1 MATVGTGTGTGLGAG
16 PWAGKGTGM
25 GSRPRSSRPRRA
37 APPAAPLSSYKSH
50 NPART
55 TSPSLP
61 STRPR
66 TTRSGG
72 RGAARGAAAAEGP
85 GGSRRW
91 GRAGAERGAVEAAGT
106 APRGGEGGVGCGVG
120 RAGDRGDRGAPGG
133 CDDTGGGRVGAHRA
147 PGVRDGG
154 ARGEPRGRVGLGRR
168 GDARVAVRC
177 VPVGVV
183 GPVGGWGGGHGVV
196 SRGRRCHPAVP
207 SRSASHRASGGPGVP
222 GLAFLGDPSPGTSIR
237 RHIQTGNCFSHWV
250 G

>member
-183 GPVGGWGGGHGVV
+183 GPVGGWGWARSGVAGTAVSPGGALSVCEPQGE
-196 SRGRRCHPAVP
+196 RWPW
-207 SRSASHRASGGPGVP
+207 SAGPGLS
-222 GLAFLGDPSPGTSIR
+222 G
-237 RHIQTGNCFSHWV
+237 
-250 G
+250 